1 MTRAGAIAVGLLA
14 LLGAARA
21 EDADAPAREPY
32 QLVRKLHA
40 LQDDI
45 ARGNT
50 EAHSAQSALLKRLGE
65 EFSNADPAVWND
77 PRNARAVVVF
87 LLSGGSPQ
95 VVGALRARAT
105 LAIDPTILDGALAYI
120 EGRPDEARA
129 RIGAMNPRDMPA
141 AIAAEIALVQ
151 SALVAQDDSKAAIDR
166 LDEAR
171 LLLPGTLVEEAAL
184 RREIF
189 VAGQADDFD
198 RFEAL
203 SLRYLWRFK
212 QSIYSENFRQRLG
225 RAVARFGFAQQPARF
240 PRLVALLDQLDG
252 ADRPTLYLRIAR
264 TALMNGKVDMADLA
278 AERALTLTEA
288 GSAARERARFYRAA
302 ARIVTSAHEEAL
314 LDLQQIEV
322 GRLSER
328 DAELLRAALAV
339 GRSVRKVRTVVTAQ
353 REPSGEGAP
362 SLRPRID
369 FTPSRKAIEQAET
382 LLDQSQQQ
390 LKQRDR

>member
-1 MTRAGAIAVGLLA
+1 V
-14 LLGAARA
+14 
-21 EDADAPAREPY
+21 
-32 QLVRKLHA
+32 
-40 LQDDI
+40 
-45 ARGNT
+45 
-50 EAHSAQSALLKRLGE
+50 
-65 EFSNADPAVWND
+65 
-77 PRNARAVVVF
+77 
-87 LLSGGSPQ
+87 
-95 VVGALRARAT
+95 
-105 LAIDPTILDGALAYI
+105 ILDGALAYI
-120 EGRPDEARA
+120 EGRPDEARTK
-129 RIGAMNPRDMPA
+129 IGGMNPRDLPA
-141 AIAAEIALVQ
+141 SIAAEIALAQ
-151 SALVAQDDSKAAIDR
+151 SALVAQDDAKGAIAR

-184 RREIF
+184 RREIL

-203 SLRYLWRFK
+203 SQRYLRRFR

-225 RAVARFGFAQQPARF
+225 RAIAGFSFAQQPARF

-264 TALMNGKVDMADLA
+264 SALMNGKVDMADLA
-278 AERALTLTEA
+278 AERALTLTEV

-322 GRLSER
+322 GRLPER

-339 GRSVRKVRTVVTAQ
+339 GRNVRKVRPVVTAQ
-353 REPSGEGAP
+353 QDPSSESRTSA
-362 SLRPRID
+362 RPRID
-369 FTPSRKAIEQAET
+369 FTPSRKAIERAET

-390 LKQRDR
+390 LTQQER